1 MAVCLRCK
9 TQQTERTLESD
20 LLDWM
25 SYLTGVLVDVI
36 HNLGKYVTGYVLEG
50 DQGEVTLRQPALSK
64 VVYQKGLKIVTSATE
79 EHLQKDSTC
88 K

>member
-1 MAVCLRCK
+1 
-9 TQQTERTLESD
+9 
-20 LLDWM
+20 M

-79 EHLQKDSTC
+79 KHLQKDSTG
-88 K
+88 KQNVYILVQQDNSFKAITW